1 MERHFLSD
9 TGQLMQ
15 ILDNLKLFEEIKLEE
30 MPEYRLYISQLE
42 EFFDKKLGKSTN
54 DDEERKIISRTMI
67 QNYIKD
73 GLLMPPEGKSYNR
86 NHVILLT
93 LIYNLKPILSIKDIR
108 KLLSPILNDIED
120 EDGLTDIQYLYN
132 TYLRLNETA
141 LSNFSV
147 SLAENF
153 KRIKSQPKMEEKSDS
168 EWERIML
175 LLLVVTLV
183 SEANV
188 RKKLAEHIIDKFFTL
203 EDNKEES

>member
-153 KRIKSQPKMEEKSDS
+153 KRIKSKPKMEEKSDS